1 MIAMNEEANLPRTL
15 ESVRWADEIVVVDS
29 GSKDR
34 TLEIAQS
41 FGAKTSYHAFGGHGE
56 QKNVALD
63 LCTSDWILLLDAD
76 EVLTPELQD
85 EIRQL
90 LACDGEREP
99 QYGAYWIPRLN
110 LIFGRW
116 MRHGGFYPDR
126 KLRLFRRGAAR
137 LSEGVGPHSTPQFSG
152 PRGKLKHDMLHYAYP
167 NMKVY
172 LEHMNRYSSEI
183 AQLLDNK
190 GRTASPCPSFSGTRW
205 PIPPPL
211 LSITTSSA
219 WDFWMAARAFCCTSI
234 TRSIST
240 GNSSKHGGWRR
251 EKSNGA
257 HPGAKGSSQRHGA
270 KLRITKRLDARYGRG
285 RRLPRSRFSSLQK
298 ARCRVAFF
306 SRKCHSAGF
315 QNGNC

>member
-1 MIAMNEEANLPRTL
+1 MPQTLSIAMIAMNEEANLPRTL

-41 FGAKTSYHAFGGHGE
+41 FGAKTSFHVFGGHGE

-76 EVLTPELQD
+76 EVLTPGLQD

-90 LACDGEREP
+90 LACNNGVEP

-126 KLRLFRRGAAR
+126 KLRLFRRGSAR
-137 LSEGVGPHSTPQFSG
+137 LSEGVGPHSTPQFTG

-167 NMKVY
+167 SLNIY

-183 AQLLDNK
+183 AQLLHNK
-190 GRTASPCPSFSGTRW
+190 GRDSKSLPAFLWNAVANPAATFVYNYFFRLGFLDGREG
-205 PIPPPL
+205 L
-211 LSITTSSA
+211 LLHLNHSVYIHWKFIKA
-219 WDFWMAARAFCCTSI
+219 WRM
-234 TRSIST
+234 
-240 GNSSKHGGWRR
+240 GQGK
-251 EKSNGA
+251 K
-257 HPGAKGSSQRHGA
+257 
-270 KLRITKRLDARYGRG
+270 
-285 RRLPRSRFSSLQK
+285 
-298 ARCRVAFF
+298 
-306 SRKCHSAGF
+306 
-315 QNGNC
+315 

>member
-1 MIAMNEEANLPRTL
+1 MPKTLSVAMIAMNEEANLPRTL

-34 TLEIAQS
+34 TLDIARS
-41 FGAKTSYHAFGGHGE
+41 FGAKTFYHDFGGHGE

-76 EVLTPELQD
+76 EVLTPELQQ

-90 LACDGEREP
+90 LAGEP

-137 LSEGVGPHSTPQFSG
+137 LSEGVGPHSTPQFAG
-152 PRGKLKHDMLHYAYP
+152 PKGKLKGDMLHYAYP
-167 NMKVY
+167 SMNIY

-183 AQLLDNK
+183 AGLLEKK
-190 GRTASPCPSFSGTRW
+190 GRTSKSLPAFLWNAVANPAATFVYNYFFRLGFLDGREG
-205 PIPPPL
+205 L
-211 LSITTSSA
+211 LLHLNHSVYIHWKFIKA
-219 WDFWMAARAFCCTSI
+219 WWI
-234 TRSIST
+234 
-240 GNSSKHGGWRR
+240 
-251 EKSNGA
+251 
-257 HPGAKGSSQRHGA
+257 AKGKG
-270 KLRITKRLDARYGRG
+270 
-285 RRLPRSRFSSLQK
+285 
-298 ARCRVAFF
+298 
-306 SRKCHSAGF
+306 
-315 QNGNC
+315 